1 MARRAANGNN
11 KGGSGKTGITINT
24 AASMAER
31 GMRVLLVDLDPQAN
45 LTRRMGYPFDPANP
59 LPGTPEAIKDGGEGV
74 AASVVLPCRWGG
86 IYTERIRIIPSRFD
100 LENRVAEAGV
110 VGAVSRFRRAMIGVD
125 EDDDVTMVDLQ
136 PSLGH
141 LTQMGLA
148 AVQHVFGV
156 VDPEIDGI
164 EGAIRLRNFAR
175 TFAADLG
182 NPDLNMAGFIVS
194 RYRSNINAHSY
205 QVERLPDSLGAANI
219 LDPIMPERSAVKDA
233 ADTAQPLRALGTASG
248 RETAGLFDT
257 LTTDYL
263 KRIGA

>member
-31 GMRVLLVDLDPQAN
+31 GLRVLLVDLDPQGN
-45 LTRRMGYPFDPANP
+45 LTRRMGYPFDPDNP

-74 AASVVLPCRWGG
+74 AASVILPCRWGG
-86 IYTERIRIIPSRFD
+86 IYSERIRIIPSRFD

-136 PSLGH
+136 
-141 LTQMGLA
+141 
-148 AVQHVFGV
+148 HVCGV

-164 EGAIRLRNFAR
+164 EGAIRLRNFVR
-175 TFAADLG
+175 SYAADLG
-182 NPDLNMAGFIVS
+182 NPDLNVAGFIVS

-205 QVERLPDSLGAANI
+205 QVENLPDSLGAANI

-233 ADTAQPLRALGTASG
+233 ADTAQPLRSLGTAGG
-248 RETAGLFDT
+248 RETAALFDT

-263 KRIGA
+263 KRIGL